1 MRFLVL
7 TYVGLTPLTQA
18 GPDLG
23 VSDPVRFIGT
33 VSVLGSL
40 AVLVYRLGV
49 WRQEME
55 NTKNNV
61 GAEVRAYREQ
71 SAANFER
78 IERRLAVL
86 DRMNRRIE
94 RLEDA
99 RQQ

>member
-7 TYVGLTPLTQA
+7 TYVGLMPLAQA
-18 GPDLG
+18 SPELG
-23 VSDPVRFIGT
+23 VSDPLRLIGT
-33 VSVLGSL
+33 MSVLGSL

-86 DRMNRRIE
+86 DRLTRRIE